1 MDVSES
7 HIGRRIRE
15 VRTWRGLSQTTAA
28 ELAGI
33 TGPYLSMIERGV
45 RPVTKRAVLEGIAQ
59 ALRVS
64 PAELTGKPYAP
75 SDAVSAVAHAAMA
88 AVSDALSG
96 WSVGEF
102 PEVPDRPWQ
111 AVQADVA
118 RLNSNLRPNAD
129 YSAQAELLP
138 DLIAQLLSAVGTE
151 HRTDALVGLLSA
163 YKAAAYLAHD
173 LGVAGLPMLA
183 VERMRQVAEQ
193 LDDPVWL
200 AYAAYQR
207 AQLLTGANRT
217 RQHQLAVAV
226 AEAPGARVETKGL
239 AHLTAA
245 LACAARSQPDE
256 ALAHVAEAAALAES
270 IEPDVSPWMQTNFGR
285 TNVGIWR
292 VTIGT
297 ELGEGARVAELASG
311 FTPGGVSKSRQ
322 AAFWIDYGRGLLAER
337 KFQEQGL
344 VALLRAEKLAPQKVR
359 NNVFVREA
367 VGSLLSSAR
376 QSAGSREL
384 RGLAWRVGIGPNG

>member
-75 SDAVSAVAHAAMA
+75 SDASSAVAHAAMA

-111 AVQADVA
+111 AVQADVD
-118 RLNSNLRPNAD
+118 RLNLTLHPNAD

-138 DLIAQLLSAVGTE
+138 DLIAHLLSAVGTE

-163 YKAAAYLAHD
+163 YRAAGSLARD

-200 AYAAYQR
+200 AYAAYRR
-207 AQLLTGANRT
+207 AQLLTGGNRT
-217 RQHQLAVAV
+217 RQRQLAVAAADV
-226 AEAPGARVETKGL
+226 PGARVEVKGM
-239 AHLTAA
+239 AHLAAA
-245 LACAARSQPDE
+245 LACAVESQADE
-256 ALAHVAEAAALAES
+256 ALTHMAEAAALAEL
-270 IEPDVSPWMQTNFGR
+270 IESDVSSWMQMSFGR

-292 VTIGT
+292 VAIGV
-297 ELGEGARVAELASG
+297 ELGEGAKVAEIASG
-311 FTPGGVSKSRQ
+311 FTPGGVSRSRQ

-344 VALLRAEKLAPQKVR
+344 AGLLRAEKLAPQMVR

-367 VGSLLSSAR
+367 VGSLLSNAR
-376 QSAGSREL
+376 RNAGSREL
-384 RGLAWRVGIGPNG
+384 RGLAWRVGISPNG